1 MGQIKNRHLVRRKR
15 KVHYTHGDTLSCVAG
30 PDGTKCLMAMPMTMV
45 MMAMAMMMVM
55 MAIVALTMKRMVA
68 VKTMLRQPS
77 RRNNI
82 RHVELTHQ
90 PIPKKLQA
98 VSLLREAREIP
109 RHHCCFHRFHPPPSS
124 PLSSPNVCPQTRFFC
139 LPLPLPFRLAVHPPR
154 PRPIHQEA
162 LAVGWVNQGLAGAKK
177 NWLLV
182 LLLPMFLNWKDGT
195 QGASAMSQ
203 HLHHS
208 PHRPCNLA
216 LSARQRWKRSPPGRN
231 HAAESLMETQSLES
245 VMSAKDLLSSSGL
258 LLMVRWA
265 LPPSKP

>member
-109 RHHCCFHRFHPPPSS
+109 RHHCCFHRFHPPH
-124 PLSSPNVCPQTRFFC
+124 
-139 LPLPLPFRLAVHPPR
+139 HPRCRRRMSAPR
-154 PRPIHQEA
+154 PASSASHFLFPSASPSIHPA
-162 LAVGWVNQGLAGAKK
+162 LGPSIKKRWLWGGLTK
-177 NWLLV
+177 V
-182 LLLPMFLNWKDGT
+182 
-195 QGASAMSQ
+195 
-203 HLHHS
+203 
-208 PHRPCNLA
+208 
-216 LSARQRWKRSPPGRN
+216 
-231 HAAESLMETQSLES
+231 
-245 VMSAKDLLSSSGL
+245 
-258 LLMVRWA
+258 
-265 LPPSKP
+265 